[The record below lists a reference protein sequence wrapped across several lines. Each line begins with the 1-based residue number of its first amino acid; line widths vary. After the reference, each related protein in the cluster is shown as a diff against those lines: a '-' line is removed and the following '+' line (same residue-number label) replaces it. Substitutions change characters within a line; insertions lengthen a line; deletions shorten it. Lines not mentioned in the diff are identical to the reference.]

1 MSYQLPTEKYF
12 AVTVTLL
19 VTANSK
25 AAAMDMA
32 EWLVDD
38 LEVREYEVVNAV
50 EHRGLL
56 SQVNRQVD
64 RIDPGERTSRNE
76 ERMTGK

>member
-1 MSYQLPTEKYF
+1 MAPLKRKNTMSYQLPAERYF

-38 LEVREYEVVNAV
+38 LEVREYEVVDAV

-56 SQVNRQVD
+56 STQD
-64 RIDPGERTSRNE
+64 RN
-76 ERMTGK
+76 

>member
-1 MSYQLPTEKYF
+1 MAPLKRKNIMSYQLPTERYF

-19 VTANSK
+19 VTASSRE
-25 AAAMDMA
+25 AALDMA

-56 SQVNRQVD
+56 SAQD
-64 RIDPGERTSRNE
+64 RN
-76 ERMTGK
+76 

>member
-1 MSYQLPTEKYF
+1 MSYQSTTEQYF

-19 VTANSK
+19 VTAGSRE
-25 AAAMDMA
+25 AALDMA

-38 LEVREYEVVNAV
+38 LEVREYEVVDAV

-56 SQVNRQVD
+56 SQAARRDSN
-64 RIDPGERTSRNE
+64 
-76 ERMTGK
+76 

>member
-1 MSYQLPTEKYF
+1 MAPLKRKNIMSYQLSTEKYF

-19 VTANSK
+19 VTAGSRE
-25 AAAMDMA
+25 AAMDMA

-38 LEVREYEVVNAV
+38 LEVREYEVVDAV

-56 SQVNRQVD
+56 SAQD
-64 RIDPGERTSRNE
+64 RN
-76 ERMTGK
+76 

>member
-1 MSYQLPTEKYF
+1 MSYQLPTERYF

-19 VTANSK
+19 VTSRTA

-32 EWLVDD
+32 EWMVDD
-38 LEVREYEVVNAV
+38 LDVREYQVEHAV

-56 SQVNRQVD
+56 SQAARRDSN
-64 RIDPGERTSRNE
+64 
-76 ERMTGK
+76 

>member
-12 AVTVTLL
+12 TVTVTLL
-19 VTANSK
+19 VTAKSK

-38 LEVREYEVVNAV
+38 LEVREYEVVDAV

-56 SQVNRQVD
+56 SAQDRNTVD
-64 RIDPGERTSRNE
+64 Q
-76 ERMTGK
+76 